1 MIAQPHQAAA
11 AATFPATSAASSAAS
26 GVIPPV
32 SGQRPLR
39 ALLSAVAMVAGLAVS
54 PAPLQHAHA
63 QASVPAAEPATAPLA
78 GAAGEGRDFEAE
90 RKAIRDSRAWTNY
103 RFAVAERAC
112 YSKFFV
118 TDCIDDA
125 KEIQRGELATLRK
138 RELEVGDAERAYR
151 AETRDREQAIRRA
164 EYEASQPTRTA
175 EEQAN
180 REAFQR
186 KQQEQ
191 QLRDAQRQ
199 ADAPRRAANA
209 AAYDQ
214 KQADFDARMRQAQ
227 EQGAQQARQREEN
240 AREFEAKQREAEER
254 RKALEERKA
263 KAQEKNQGSASSPRP
278 FGF

>member
-11 AATFPATSAASSAAS
+11 AATFSSHSAVSRAL
-26 GVIPPV
+26 PPM

-39 ALLSAVAMVAGLAVS
+39 ALLGAAAMAAGLAVAL
-54 PAPLQHAHA
+54 APLQRAHA
-63 QASVPAAEPATAPLA
+63 QTETPAATAPLA

-90 RKAIRDSRAWTNY
+90 RKAIRDSRAWTDY

-125 KEIQRGELATLRK
+125 KEIQRAELAILRK
-138 RELEVGDAERAYR
+138 RELEVGDAERAFR

-175 EEQAN
+175 EEKAN
-180 REAFQR
+180 REAFER
-186 KQQEQ
+186 KRQEQ
-191 QLRDAQRQ
+191 ELRDAQRQ
-199 ADAPRRAANA
+199 ADAPQRAANA

-214 KQADFDARMRQAQ
+214 KQADFEARKRQAQ

-254 RKALEERKA
+254 RKALEERRA

>member
-11 AATFPATSAASSAAS
+11 AATFSALVPS
-26 GVIPPV
+26 V

-39 ALLSAVAMVAGLAVS
+39 ALLSAVAMAAGLTVS
-54 PAPLQHAHA
+54 FAPLQQAYA
-63 QASVPAAEPATAPLA
+63 QPSAPSAEQAPAPLA

-125 KEIQRGELATLRK
+125 KEIQRGELAVLRK
-138 RELEVGDAERAYR
+138 RELEVGDAERAFR
-151 AETRDREQAIRRA
+151 AESRDREQAIRRA

-180 REAFQR
+180 REAFER

-263 KAQEKNQGSASSPRP
+263 KAQEKNQGSASPQRP